1 MAITYT
7 WNFDSL
13 DVHYSSASLAN
24 VVRIVHWRL
33 QGEAEG
39 TSSLGVSGSFYGNY
53 LGSAHLDPVP
63 SSDFV
68 AYNSLTKDVV
78 EGWVTASLGD
88 DMVAQVTASVSESV
102 AKQLNPPTG
111 PKTPPW

>member
-39 TSSLGVSGSFYGNY
+39 TSSLGVSGSFRGER
-53 LGSAHLDPVP
+53 GG
-63 SSDFV
+63 V
-68 AYNSLTKDVV
+68 AYLQP
-78 EGWVTASLGD
+78 A
-88 DMVAQVTASVSESV
+88 
-102 AKQLNPPTG
+102 TG
-111 PKTPPW
+111 SSYM